1 MIKKILLMFMGLVLF
16 LAGCGSLVM
25 KETENAEEA
34 PVLSELQA
42 ITLTDEQLD
51 EVKQFEGLWQAE
63 RNQEETYEIKVNQ
76 DEILVKCSLNEY
88 PYVEPEY

>member
-25 KETENAEEA
+25 QETENAEEA

-42 ITLTDEQLD
+42 ITLTNEQLD

-63 RNQEETYEIKVNQ
+63 HNQEETYEIKVNQ
-76 DEILVKCSLNEY
+76 DEILVK
-88 PYVEPEY
+88 